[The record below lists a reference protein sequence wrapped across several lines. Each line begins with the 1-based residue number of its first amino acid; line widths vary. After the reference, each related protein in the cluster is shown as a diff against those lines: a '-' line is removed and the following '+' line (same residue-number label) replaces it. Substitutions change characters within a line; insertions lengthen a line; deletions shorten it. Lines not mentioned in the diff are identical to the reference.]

1 MAERMSSHAH
11 RHKPSAPRHHHHHA
25 PQSIGC
31 VVITCSDTRSPETDT
46 SGASIRR
53 LLAEHGHNVI
63 AYYLLKDEPTA
74 IRQLLEKETNNQFV
88 DALIING
95 GTGISRRDSTFE
107 AIDAILE
114 KRLEGF
120 GELFRYL
127 SYKEIGSAAMLSR
140 ATAGVYRG
148 RVVFSLPGSESAVK
162 LAMEQLI
169 LPEIGHIVGEL
180 RK

>member
-1 MAERMSSHAH
+1 MTEHRSSHPDRQKHAVSLHH
-11 RHKPSAPRHHHHHA
+11 RHHA
-25 PQSIGC
+25 DKAIGC

-46 SGASIRR
+46 SGALIRR
-53 LLAEHGHNVI
+53 LLEEHGHNVI
-63 AYYLLKDEPTA
+63 AYYLLKDEPTE
-74 IRQLLEKETNNQFV
+74 IRRVLENETSNAAV

-107 AIDAILE
+107 AIDAVLE
-114 KRLEGF
+114 KRLDGF

-140 ATAGVYRG
+140 ATAGLYRG

-162 LAMEQLI
+162 LAMQQLI
-169 LPEIGHIVGEL
+169 LPEIGHIVAEL
-180 RK
+180 HK